1 MTRKLMVLGLAAVL
15 VVAVAIPVVAQE
27 RVVTPKLQKISKAA
41 LKQSKK
47 ALRTAQ
53 AARRQARSAAVGA
66 GNAQSA
72 AVAAANLA
80 HGSDALAKEAKA
92 SADQTRQALVATRVQ
107 SDVAP
112 DGVEVSSE
120 AFVSR
125 PGGPSVTVGVLSS
138 GLIEVWA
145 QATVSGEGAVSLF
158 EDGKPLE
165 GQAGLCS
172 PDEDAGALFSVGAE
186 AGEPIT
192 ISTPAGGG
200 AGLCGSLGAPSPV
213 LFQTTPGT
221 HTYELR
227 YASCGCED
235 PAEAA
240 GFTDR
245 RLFVAPRP

>member
-1 MTRKLMVLGLAAVL
+1 MTRKLTVLGLAVVL
-15 VVAVAIPVVAQE
+15 VAAVAIPVVAQE
-27 RVVTPKLQKISKAA
+27 RVVTPKLQKISKRA
-41 LKQSKK
+41 LQKSGK

-53 AARRQARSAAVGA
+53 AARRQARLAAVGA
-66 GNAQSA
+66 GNAQA
-72 AVAAANLA
+72 AATAAANLA
-80 HGSDALAKEAKA
+80 HSSDAMAGEAKT
-92 SADQTRQALVATRVQ
+92 SAEQTRNALVATRMQ
-107 SDVAP
+107 SDAAP
-112 DGVEVSSE
+112 GRVEASSE
-120 AFVSR
+120 EFVSR

-165 GQAGLCS
+165 GQAAFCS
-172 PDEDAGALFSVGAE
+172 PDEDAGVLFAVGLE

-192 ISTPAGGG
+192 ISTPAAGGV
-200 AGLCGSLGAPSPV
+200 GLCGSLGAPGPV

-240 GFTDR
+240 GFSDR

>member
-27 RVVTPKLQKISKAA
+27 RAVTPKLQKISKRA
-41 LKQSKK
+41 LKKSAT
-47 ALRTAQ
+47 ALRTAREANRRAREAQ
-53 AARRQARSAAVGA
+53 ALAAGASAAA
-66 GNAQSA
+66 G
-72 AVAAANLA
+72 
-80 HGSDALAKEAKA
+80 EAKA
-92 SADQTRQALVATRVQ
+92 GAAKAGATLESSRVQ
-107 SDVAP
+107 SGFAP

-120 AFVSR
+120 AFVAR
-125 PGGPSVTVGVLSS
+125 PGGPTVTVAVPPS

-145 QATVSGEGAVSLF
+145 QARVFGEGAVSLF
-158 EDGKPLE
+158 EDGKPLS
-165 GQAGLCS
+165 GQTTFCS
-172 PDEDAGALFSVGAE
+172 PDEDTGVLFAVSAE

-192 ISTPAGGG
+192 VATPAAGGI
-200 AGLCGSLGAPSPV
+200 AICGSLGAPGPV

-240 GFTDR
+240 GFTER